1 MKRTASDR
9 IWTVTEAKA
18 RLSEILRRAENE
30 GPQWIGKRRSFVLV
44 PAELWQRYAAPR
56 PPLGAWLVKNMP
68 RGLNLEIPDRQEPE
82 RSAPFT
88 DGENA

>member
-18 RLSEILRRAENE
+18 RLSEILRRAENK

-44 PAELWQRYAAPR
+44 PAELWQKYAAAR
-56 PPLGAWLVKNMP
+56 PPLGAWLIKNMP
-68 RGLNLEIPDRQEPE
+68 RGLDLEIPDRREPE
-82 RSAPFT
+82 RPAPFT
-88 DGENA
+88 NGENA